1 MSIALNLKKCKN
13 IIKKHKKICI
23 SLLLL
28 MILGPAYLIID
39 ISQHTYIYAL
49 DGGLG
54 NQMYMYAYSYAFEK
68 ETGNKMLY
76 DTTYFDYTKNKH
88 EFNAIPKYFNIDLP
102 LATKK
107 DIKMAL
113 KHKPIIITKQAH
125 KNIFLGGERI
135 PISKKTKK
143 IEFNG
148 KKYKVKVRI
157 MNSGHYKN
165 DKLTKYIK
173 YNNALIRT
181 MPASELFFKKY
192 RADLLKKF
200 TLREELD
207 TINKKMLA
215 KIKSHKNSVAIHIRR
230 GDYVNHK
237 SFGGVCEKEY
247 FEEAMKKFI
256 GLEDIHFFVFSND
269 INWVKENIKFPAP
282 YTFVNINDEENGY
295 KDMWLMKNCS
305 HNIIANS
312 TFSWWGAWLNENPN
326 KIVIAPKCWS
336 RGCGK
341 NDRIPEDW
349 IKIDNLVY
357 FKFDDNK

>member
-1 MSIALNLKKCKN
+1 MINVLNNFKKIKY
-13 IIKKHKKICI
+13 IVKKHKKIFF
-23 SLLLL
+23 STLLL
-28 MILGPAYLIID
+28 IAPAITYLIIKMLKA
-39 ISQHTYIYAL
+39 YIYVYIL
-49 DGGLG
+49 DSGLG
-54 NQMYMYAYSYAFEK
+54 NQMYMYAYNYAFEK
-68 ETGNKMLY
+68 ETGQKVLY
-76 DTTYFDYTKNKH
+76 DLTYFDYTKNKH

-102 LATKK
+102 LATKE

-125 KNIFLGGERI
+125 KNIFLGGEQI

-157 MNSGHYKN
+157 MNSGHYEN
-165 DKLTKYIK
+165 DRLTKYIK

-207 TINKKMLA
+207 AINKKMLA

-237 SFGGVCEKEY
+237 SFGGVCDKEY

-326 KIVIAPKCWS
+326 KIVIAPKCWFKS
-336 RGCGK
+336 CAK
-341 NDRIPEDW
+341 NDRIPEEW
-349 IKIDNLVY
+349 IKIDNSVY
-357 FKFDDNK
+357 FK

>member
-1 MSIALNLKKCKN
+1 
-13 IIKKHKKICI
+13 
-23 SLLLL
+23 
-28 MILGPAYLIID
+28 
-39 ISQHTYIYAL
+39 
-49 DGGLG
+49 
-54 NQMYMYAYSYAFEK
+54 MYAYSYAFEK

-113 KHKPIIITKQAH
+113 KNKPII
-125 KNIFLGGERI
+125 
-135 PISKKTKK
+135 KK

-295 KDMWLMKNCS
+295 KDMWLMKHCS
-305 HNIIANS
+305 HTIIPNS

-357 FKFDDNK
+357 FKFDDNKNK